1 MVYGDV
7 MEYACAVCIFC
18 VSCVCVSSVLFLYM
32 SNPLNSTQLCMISCS
47 THGLLQPP
55 EENKTG
61 NSPCWFDRRKRCS
74 ALVLNVFVRPPR
86 LARGKG

>member
-7 MEYACAVCIFC
+7 MEYACAV
-18 VSCVCVSSVLFLYM
+18 CVCVSSVLFLYM
-32 SNPLNSTQLCMISCS
+32 SNPLNSTQFCMISCS
-47 THGLLQPP
+47 THGLLLQPP
-55 EENKTG
+55 EKNKTG

-74 ALVLNVFVRPPR
+74 ALVLNVFVLPPR